1 MQKYSAFSLF
11 LEGLRGH
18 RGWGR
23 QWRAPAPKPS
33 YDIVIVGAGGH
44 GLATAYYLAAVHGIT
59 DVAVIEKGWLGGGNT
74 GRNTT
79 IIRSNYLY
87 DESAA
92 LYEHALKLWEGL
104 SQELNY
110 NLMFSQRGVMMLAH
124 NLHDVMSFKRHIYA
138 NRLNGVD
145 NEWLSAE
152 EAKAFCPPLNMSR
165 SIRYPVLGAALQRRG
180 GTARHDA
187 VAWGYARAA
196 DARGVDI
203 IQNCAVTGVRRGANG
218 AVAGVETTRGFIGA
232 RRVGVVAAGSTA
244 SSWRWRACA
253 CRSRAIRCRRSSRSR
268 SSRCFPASSCPMR
281 CTPICRQSDKGE
293 LVIGAGTDAVYLL
306 QPAGRPAHRRRIRS
320 TRSAKCSRSSPACA
334 CCAPGA
340 ASSMSRPTARRSS
353 ARRRSPGLYVNC
365 GWGTGGFKA
374 TPGSGHVFAHTMATG
389 EPHAI
394 NAPFALDRFRAGRL
408 IDEAAG
414 RGRRALRRAMLLID
428 CPYCG
433 PRAEIEF
440 RCGGQAHIARPDGPA
455 AMDDAAWA
463 EFLFVRDNPKG
474 LHAERWHHTHGCQRL
489 FNARARHD
497 ERRLPRDLCDRRA
510 APIRRP
516 QRRADDAP
524 FRLPAGGRIDR
535 AAPLAIEFRR
545 PALSGF
551 AGDTLASALLA
562 NGVHLVGRSFKYHR
576 PRGIL
581 GAGAEEPNALV
592 DVDRGAG
599 ARYAQPPRDRSRAH
613 DGLVA
618 QSQNRWPSLA
628 LRHRRDQRPAF
639 AALPGRLL
647 LQDLHVAAARSGSA
661 STSRRSA
668 RTAGLGRAPA
678 APDPDRYT
686 NRYAHCEC

>member
-1 MQKYSAFSLF
+1 MRRFSLAT
-11 LEGLRGH
+11 LLAQAAGGH

-23 QWRAPAPKPS
+23 QWRDPAPKPS

-152 EAKAFCPPLNMSR
+152 EAKAFCPPLNISR

-232 RRVGVVAAGSTA
+232 RRVGVVAAGSTSLVMA
-244 SSWRWRACA
+244 MAGVRMPLESYPLQALVSEPVKPV
-253 CRSRAIRCRRSSRSR
+253 
-268 SSRCFPASSCPMR
+268 FPCVVMSNAVHAYMS
-281 CTPICRQSDKGE
+281 QSDKGE
-293 LVIGAGTDAVYLL
+293 LVIGAGTDQYISYSQQGGLHITTHTLDAICEMFP
-306 QPAGRPAHRRRIRS
+306 QF
-320 TRSAKCSRSSPACA
+320 TRMRMLRAWGGIVDVTPD
-334 CCAPGA
+334 
-340 ASSMSRPTARRSS
+340 
-353 ARRRSPGLYVNC
+353 RSPIIGKTPVEGLYVNC

-374 TPGSGHVFAHTMATG
+374 TPGSGHVFAHTLATG

-394 NAPFALDRFRAGRL
+394 NAPFALDRFRTGRL
-408 IDEAAG
+408 IDEAA
-414 RGRRALRRAMLLID
+414 
-428 CPYCG
+428 
-433 PRAEIEF
+433 
-440 RCGGQAHIARPDGPA
+440 
-455 AMDDAAWA
+455 
-463 EFLFVRDNPKG
+463 
-474 LHAERWHHTHGCQRL
+474 
-489 FNARARHD
+489 
-497 ERRLPRDLCDRRA
+497 
-510 APIRRP
+510 
-516 QRRADDAP
+516 
-524 FRLPAGGRIDR
+524 
-535 AAPLAIEFRR
+535 
-545 PALSGF
+545 
-551 AGDTLASALLA
+551 
-562 NGVHLVGRSFKYHR
+562 
-576 PRGIL
+576 
-581 GAGAEEPNALV
+581 
-592 DVDRGAG
+592 
-599 ARYAQPPRDRSRAH
+599 
-613 DGLVA
+613 
-618 QSQNRWPSLA
+618 
-628 LRHRRDQRPAF
+628 
-639 AALPGRLL
+639 
-647 LQDLHVAAARSGSA
+647 AAAV
-661 STSRRSA
+661 
-668 RTAGLGRAPA
+668 
-678 APDPDRYT
+678 
-686 NRYAHCEC
+686 AH